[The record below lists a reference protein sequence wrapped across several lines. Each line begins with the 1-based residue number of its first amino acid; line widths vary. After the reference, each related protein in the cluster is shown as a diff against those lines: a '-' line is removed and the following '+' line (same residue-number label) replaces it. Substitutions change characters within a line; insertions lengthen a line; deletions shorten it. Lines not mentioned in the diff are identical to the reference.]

1 MTFAGIAK
9 NVEKHTKVG
18 VFEMLLCGS
27 LALSALELS
36 FELGFQSWIYVLKC
50 FHRSLGKFGA

>member
-9 NVEKHTKVG
+9 NVEKHRKIC
-18 VFEMLLCGS
+18 VFEVLLCGS
-27 LALSALELS
+27 LALSALDLS
-36 FELGFQSWIYVLKC
+36 FELDFQSWIYVLKC